1 MELETFRKYNNILL
15 KILYHQVPQEN
26 VLSSANQLPEWL
38 EMLIKCSKVQ
48 QTKICLVSIDVF
60 IKILNVKET
69 SK

>member
-15 KILYHQVPQEN
+15 KILYNQN
-26 VLSSANQLPEWL
+26 VLSSDNHLPEWL